1 LSEYGEYI
9 MSNRVVVNAE
19 LNWCQLEEKN
29 KLSNKYQFDVCQ
41 LSEKAVDAL
50 EALDIKV
57 KHKEDGGFYVTC
69 KSTYPIE
76 ARMDDGTS
84 LAGINVGNGTQAKVI
99 LETYSWT
106 SPTGMKG
113 VSPSLVRNGLV
124 VTNLEVYD
132 GSDDDEPLP
141 SLDDAL

>member
-1 LSEYGEYI
+1 
-9 MSNRVVVNAE
+9 MSNKVVVKAE
-19 LNWCQLEEKN
+19 LQWCQLNETN
-29 KLSNKYQFDVCQ
+29 KLSGKYQFDACQ
-41 LSEKAVDAL
+41 LSEKAVEAL

-57 KHKEDGGFYVTC
+57 KHKADRGFFITC

-76 ARMDDGTS
+76 AHMADGTG
-84 LAGINVGNGTQAKVI
+84 LEGVNVGNGTQAKVVV
-99 LETYSWT
+99 EPYHWT

-124 VTNLEVYD
+124 ITELEIYSGND
-132 GSDDDEPLP
+132 EDEPLP